1 MTHPDPIDEYLA
13 HAEFH
18 ARENHTG
25 IGAAVV
31 SSKYDAGRRIWDCV
45 VSDGREWRYIRVAST
60 ELGPFPNIS
69 TEDIEA
75 GIVRFAA
82 TLPTRDRIR
91 HLLNANPL
99 HVDRD
104 GVVSD

>member
-1 MTHPDPIDEYLA
+1 MTRPDPIDEYPA

-18 ARENHTG
+18 ARENQTG

-31 SSKYDAGRRIWDCV
+31 SSEYEDGKRIWDCV
-45 VSDGREWRYIRVAST
+45 VSDGGEWHYIRVEST

-69 TEDIEA
+69 SEDVEE
-75 GIVRFAA
+75 GIIRFAA
-82 TLPTRDRIR
+82 TLPAPDRIR

-99 HVDRD
+99 HMDRD
-104 GVVSD
+104 GAVSD